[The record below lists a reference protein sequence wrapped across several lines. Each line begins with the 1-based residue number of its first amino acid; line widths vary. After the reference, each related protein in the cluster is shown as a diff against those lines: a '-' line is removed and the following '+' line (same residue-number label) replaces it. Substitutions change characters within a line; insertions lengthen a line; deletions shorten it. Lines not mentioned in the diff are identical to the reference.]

1 MDITH
6 YKSLTKDEEQSVR
19 LAAKALLKRLTEEQ
33 PKVLVQDW
41 YKDCQTRLAVKDEV
55 SRVLDNFLLHDSY
68 DTIVF
73 NEKRDKVFELTLD
86 LAINRL
92 RWAA

>member
-1 MDITH
+1 M
-6 YKSLTKDEEQSVR
+6 
-19 LAAKALLKRLTEEQ
+19 
-33 PKVLVQDW
+33 LVQDW
-41 YKDCQTRLAVKDEV
+41 YKDSQTRLAVKDEV
-55 SRVLDNFLLHDSY
+55 SRVLDTFLPHDSY

-73 NEKRDKVFELTLD
+73 NEKRDKVFEMTLD